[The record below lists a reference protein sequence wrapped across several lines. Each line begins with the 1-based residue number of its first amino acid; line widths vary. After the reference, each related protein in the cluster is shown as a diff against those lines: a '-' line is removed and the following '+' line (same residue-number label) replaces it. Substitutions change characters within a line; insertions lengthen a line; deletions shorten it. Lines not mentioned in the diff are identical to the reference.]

1 MLVVALT
8 GGIGS
13 GKTTV
18 SQLFE
23 AFGIPVVDTDI
34 IARQL
39 VAPGEVALKAIINQF
54 GSAILSADRSLNR
67 TKLRQ
72 IIFQNAEKK
81 AQLESILH
89 PLIRQEVARQ
99 ISALIA
105 PYCIVAI
112 PLLIENNQQGIANR
126 TLVVDTPESAQLAR
140 VTLRD
145 NQTENEVSAII
156 SAQASRDERLAAADE
171 VIHNDGSLAELKQQV
186 AVLHQKYL
194 IYSQT
199 S

>member
-13 GKTTV
+13 GKSTV

-23 AFGIPVVDTDI
+23 TFGTPIIDTDI

-39 VAPGEVALKAIINQF
+39 VAPGEPALDEITKQF
-54 GSAILSADRSLNR
+54 GPIILSTDGSLDRA
-67 TKLRQ
+67 KLRQ

-89 PLIRQEVARQ
+89 PLIRKEVAYQ
-99 ISALIA
+99 VSALTA
-105 PYCIVAI
+105 PYCIVVI
-112 PLLIENNQQGIANR
+112 PLLIESNQEGIANR
-126 TLVVDTPESAQLAR
+126 ILVVDTPESAQLAR
-140 VTLRD
+140 VTRRD

-156 SAQASRDERLAAADE
+156 SAQASRHERLAAADE
-171 VIHNDGSLAELKQQV
+171 VIHNDGSLEELKQQI

-194 IYSQT
+194 GYSQA